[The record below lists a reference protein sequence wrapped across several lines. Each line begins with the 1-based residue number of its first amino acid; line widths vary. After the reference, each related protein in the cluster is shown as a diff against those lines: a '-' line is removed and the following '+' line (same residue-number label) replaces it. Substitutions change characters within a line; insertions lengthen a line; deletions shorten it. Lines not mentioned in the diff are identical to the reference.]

1 MLTEY
6 EQNALLKG
14 FPNAELSYET
24 IVHNKVQTAD
34 FVLAI
39 PDGKKFFAWFTV
51 YKRQN
56 VCVLMEIG
64 YNKQICSIQIAHCC
78 FCDALAFGTIFY
90 GTIFKYDNHRFF
102 SVENLLHYKGK
113 DCCHWSFDCKLETL
127 GQIFSR
133 EIQQRAFTRNSVVFG
148 LPMFRMSIADL
159 LKQVPLLPYKIK
171 YMQFREKKKGHG
183 NDCFNMVYNPN
194 TSLTD
199 SNFQRSQGPRT
210 NVSREN
216 QQIVFQIKPDIQNDI
231 YHLFVYSGVNNGGDD
246 GYYGVA
252 YVPDYKSSVMMN
264 KLFRNIK
271 ENASLDALEES
282 DAEEEFEDVRED
294 KFVYL
299 DRVYNMVC
307 EYNYKFKKWA
317 PLRVAQKNERV
328 VTRDDLKRMNIAV

>member
-6 EQNALLKG
+6 EQNVLLKG

-24 IVHNKVQTAD
+24 IVHNKVQNAD

-51 YKRQN
+51 HKRQN

-64 YNKQICSIQIAHCC
+64 YNKQICNIQIAQCC
-78 FCDALAFGTIFY
+78 FQDALSFGTIFY
-90 GTIFKYDNHRFF
+90 GTIFKYENYRFF

-113 DCCHWSFDCKLETL
+113 DCSSWSFDCKLDTL

-133 EIQQRAFTRNSVVFG
+133 EIQQRAYTRYSVVFG
-148 LPMFRMSIADL
+148 LPVFRKSIGDL
-159 LKQVPLLPYKIK
+159 LKQVPLLPYRIK
-171 YMQFREKKKGHG
+171 YLQFREKRKGQC

-194 TSLTD
+194 MTFTEAS
-199 SNFQRSQGPRT
+199 FQRSQGPRT
-210 NVSREN
+210 NVSRE
-216 QQIVFQIKPDIQNDI
+216 IVFQIKPDIQNDI
-231 YHLFVYSGVNNGGDD
+231 YHLFTYSADNNGGDD

-252 YVPDYKSSVMMN
+252 YVPDYKSSVMLN

-282 DAEEEFEDVRED
+282 DAEDEFEDVRED

-307 EYNYKFKKWA
+307 EYNYKFKKWT